1 MKYFIFYMVKQPEQ
15 NATTKLTEFFQKKK
29 RKEKENVKYFC
40 LLAVSIQPT
49 TLKFVS

>member
-29 RKEKENVKYFC
+29 EKK
-40 LLAVSIQPT
+40 
-49 TLKFVS
+49 KKM